1 VHCDLAADGGVV
13 LSAGER
19 VEGAAVL
26 VRGEAGESLPRAP
39 VVGGECRLTRVH
51 LSCTILDAEQAYRDP
66 GRRAEQ
72 CECAARQAR
81 ASPPP
86 CPAALL
92 TRARR
97 AASPP
102 AVRLQLYIRGV
113 NRRGTA
119 RTLFFLEHGFV
130 DSAGQPCDCIGEP
143 FLFALASHA
152 MFPKLGKPRYPA
164 EPTGARLPHARASS
178 CAAMGSR
185 ALSPT
190 GRARRAAQSTWSG

>member
-1 VHCDLAADGGVV
+1 M
-13 LSAGER
+13 R
-19 VEGAAVL
+19 VRRARCRCRRHG
-26 VRGEAGESLPRAP
+26 LPRP
-39 VVGGECRLTRVH
+39 
-51 LSCTILDAEQAYRDP
+51 S
-66 GRRAEQ
+66 
-72 CECAARQAR
+72 
-81 ASPPP
+81 
-86 CPAALL
+86 
-92 TRARR
+92 RARH

-143 FLFALASHA
+143 FLFALASYA

-185 ALSPT
+185 APSPT
-190 GRARRAAQSTWSG
+190 GRARRAAQRTWSG